1 MAEITAAA
9 VKELRE
15 KSGAGMMDCKTAL
28 TENDGDMEAAVDWL
42 RKKGLS
48 AAAKKAGRAA
58 AEGLVGMRIEG
69 NTGALVEVNAETDFV
84 GRNEMFQ
91 EFVAKTSE
99 IAIENG
105 ETVESLKAADFEGDT
120 SVEKAVVDLVAKIGE
135 NLGLRRSTRLSVSN
149 GSVAGYIHGQ
159 VAPGMGKIGVL
170 VALESEGDKA
180 ALDDLGRK
188 LAMHVASSQPQFL
201 DIDSVDASVL
211 ERERDIL
218 SEQARA
224 SGKPEEIVSKM
235 VEGRIRKYYEEVVL
249 LEQVFIMD
257 TDSKVGKFVEAAS
270 KEIGSPIKIVCFERF
285 TVGEGVERK
294 EDDFA
299 DEVAKLAG

>member
-1 MAEITAAA
+1 
-9 VKELRE
+9 
-15 KSGAGMMDCKTAL
+15 
-28 TENDGDMEAAVDWL
+28 
-42 RKKGLS
+42 
-48 AAAKKAGRAA
+48 
-58 AEGLVGMRIEG
+58 
-69 NTGALVEVNAETDFV
+69 
-84 GRNEMFQ
+84 
-91 EFVAKTSE
+91 VAKTSE

-201 DIDSVDASVL
+201 DIDSVDASAL